1 LFVNKIFLKDLF
13 LGNFE
18 NKIDE
23 RMIFFLSSKLSVSA
37 WFLKIHTCAH
47 RTLLRRWLR
56 EGSVVVVEA
65 ALGEAQAG
73 AGIKIRL
80 RREGRIHLPPW
91 PSRAAQPSQHR
102 PPRRLLPPQILS
114 LPIRLGQ
121 EGEATSVRLVVER
134 KLLASSQKSACRRS
148 LLPSK

>member
-1 LFVNKIFLKDLF
+1 
-13 LGNFE
+13 
-18 NKIDE
+18 
-23 RMIFFLSSKLSVSA
+23 MFFLLSNKLSVSA
-37 WFLKIHTCAH
+37 CFLKIHTCAH
-47 RTLLRRWLR
+47 RTLLRRWPR
-56 EGSVVVVEA
+56 EGLAAAAAEA